1 MRCWVDCDGFKAY
14 CGGTLLDVGSEVWKA
29 ARRVLYTS
37 WPCECMLPPAP
48 RRPCS
53 AVDGLMDLVYEDM
66 RVQMIVQRNSITAAP
81 YTLSPRAHAGAALSL
96 PIRYAMN
103 LG

>member
-1 MRCWVDCDGFKAY
+1 MDLKHLVAAHCW
-14 CGGTLLDVGSEVWKA
+14 TLARKSGRLRDACSTQVGPASA
-29 ARRVLYTS
+29 CCLR
-37 WPCECMLPPAP
+37 PPDDL
-48 RRPCS
+48 